1 MPGPSAPG
9 AFQPT
14 TTLSSLST
22 WEGLIALNLVV
33 TTDARVKLV
42 DFGIVELTNATT
54 FLVLINGG

>member
-1 MPGPSAPG
+1 
-9 AFQPT
+9 
-14 TTLSSLST
+14 LSSLST

-54 FLVLINGG
+54 FLVLINGA